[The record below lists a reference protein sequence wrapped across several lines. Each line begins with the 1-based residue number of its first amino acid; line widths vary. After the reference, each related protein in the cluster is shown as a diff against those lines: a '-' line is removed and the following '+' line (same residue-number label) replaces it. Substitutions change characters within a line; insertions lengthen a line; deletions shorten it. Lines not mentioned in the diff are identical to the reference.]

1 MQSLVYFDIWRE
13 DLRGILEKFQAWR
26 YNTKF
31 YFLKV
36 FIFFVILND
45 LAYWFAM
52 ATAFPEMLSG
62 DDLVHY
68 SKIQVPVAILGAV
81 FDSLSLYVTLFV
93 VRKALR
99 SRSNFSY
106 ISHLSIDMLIAVAAT
121 FWVLFVFSIS
131 SWIVSFV
138 PVDAKPVNTKAVVKN
153 EVRVQVKKQTLSDRS
168 KLYEGRVNAAIKNP
182 TGENEMKNIYFGIV
196 MGFSAII
203 PTAIHISCALY
214 SLRLFLHGEK
224 T

>member
-1 MQSLVYFDIWRE
+1 MQNIDFVYFDVWRK
-13 DLRGILEKFQAWR
+13 DLSRILEGFQAWR
-26 YNTKF
+26 FNTRF
-31 YFLKV
+31 YFFKV

-68 SKIQVPVAILGAV
+68 SKIQVPVAILGAL
-81 FDSLSLYVTLFV
+81 FDSLSLYITLLV
-93 VRKALR
+93 VRSALN

-106 ISHLSIDMLIAVAAT
+106 ISHLSVDDLIAIAAT

-131 SWIVSFV
+131 AWIVSFV
-138 PVDAKPVNTKAVVKN
+138 PTEEIIVRKEVV
-153 EVRVQVKKQTLSDRS
+153 VKKQTLSDRG
-168 KLYEGRVNAAIKNP
+168 KLYEGRVSAAIKNP
-182 TGENEMKNIYFGIV
+182 TGEDEMKNIYFGIV

-203 PTAIHISCALY
+203 PTAVHISCAFF
-214 SLRLFLHGEK
+214 SLRLFLYREK